1 MLLSLTLP
9 LGLIIKRAFHRPE
22 HKTYSLSNV
31 LSCVSAFSSST
42 TPGVLQEEC
51 AHRPSYYPLRQPE
64 QEGAQGVRTD
74 LPVPS
79 ARPECAMAAATRAR
93 GRSGETPENPPGPA
107 ARSPRGP
114 GAQLAPVRIEHQHA
128 KIHLPANQ
136 YVHFTCCGCV
146 SNSSCKLLGDL
157 LLGCCALSPLAPL
170 RRRSAEAFPR
180 SPFV

>member
-42 TPGVLQEEC
+42 SPGVLQEEC

-93 GRSGETPENPPGPA
+93 GRSGETHENPPGP

-114 GAQLAPVRIEHQHA
+114 GAQLAPRTHWGSQKK
-128 KIHLPANQ
+128 KINTRPHTPIFLEDRLGLDDSALCFLADLFP
-136 YVHFTCCGCV
+136 CGRTI
-146 SNSSCKLLGDL
+146 LG
-157 LLGCCALSPLAPL
+157 
-170 RRRSAEAFPR
+170 
-180 SPFV
+180 